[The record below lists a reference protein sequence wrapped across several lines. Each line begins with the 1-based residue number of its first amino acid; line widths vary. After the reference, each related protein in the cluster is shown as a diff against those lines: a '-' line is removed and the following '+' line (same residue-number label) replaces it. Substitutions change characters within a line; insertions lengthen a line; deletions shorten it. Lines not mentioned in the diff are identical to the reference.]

1 MGCECCKEVSPKDY
15 KVCQSAMELIKSRK
29 ATSTMK
35 YVAPCGTTFSFGAKI
50 TAPKSK
56 KRENR

>member
-1 MGCECCKEVSPKDY
+1 
-15 KVCQSAMELIKSRK
+15 MELIKSRK

-35 YVAPCGTTFSFGAKI
+35 YVAPCGEEFKFGAKF

-56 KRENR
+56 QRKKK